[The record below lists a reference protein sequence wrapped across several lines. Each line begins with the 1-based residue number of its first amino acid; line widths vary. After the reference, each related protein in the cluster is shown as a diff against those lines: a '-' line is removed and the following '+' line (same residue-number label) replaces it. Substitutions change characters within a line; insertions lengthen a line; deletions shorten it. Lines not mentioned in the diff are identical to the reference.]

1 MRNTLFSVV
10 ITNIRN
16 HSISDISSIERRIFS
31 NIKKQFK
38 TRKEISQMKINGL
51 KLDNPDYF
59 GKTTEFLVMEANKKL
74 DFKTKQEVGTVLTVL
89 SFDNYETYRVN
100 LLGKK
105 ITELKDLKKGSVV
118 EFDDLEARVYL
129 INGKV
134 VVSCKAKDLFVSF
147 EKKSDDLF
155 MAINEEYEN

>member
-1 MRNTLFSVV
+1 
-10 ITNIRN
+10 
-16 HSISDISSIERRIFS
+16 
-31 NIKKQFK
+31 
-38 TRKEISQMKINGL
+38 MKINGL

-74 DFKTKQEVGTVLTVL
+74 DYKTKQEVGTVLTVL

-118 EFDDLEARVYL
+118 EFDELEARLYL

-134 VVSCKAKDLFVSF
+134 VISCKAKDLFVSF

-155 MAINEEYEN
+155 LEINEEYES

>member
-1 MRNTLFSVV
+1 
-10 ITNIRN
+10 
-16 HSISDISSIERRIFS
+16 
-31 NIKKQFK
+31 
-38 TRKEISQMKINGL
+38 MKINGL
-51 KLDNPDYF
+51 KLDNSDFF
-59 GKTTEFLVMEANKKL
+59 GKTTEFLVMEANKKT
-74 DFKTKQEVGTVLTVL
+74 DFKTKQEIGTVLTVL
-89 SFDNYETYRVN
+89 SFDNYETYKIN

-134 VVSCKAKDLFVSF
+134 VVSCKAKDYFVSF

-155 MAINEEYEN
+155 MAINEEYES